1 MDLPNCNN
9 LRDDEILILS
19 QEDPAYFSFL
29 VDKYKDAFLRAARG
43 ITKNLEEAED
53 IVQETFVK
61 IYKYAKNFEKR
72 PGIEFKSWAYRI
84 LINTSITHYQKLKKE
99 RGNTEY
105 LDPVLYESPSLS
117 VNKDLGLEK
126 DMKEGVEKIINKM
139 PEHLARVLKL
149 FYFEDRSYEDIA
161 RIENISMPALKMR
174 IFRAKRVFKNL
185 TEDYG
190 K

>member
-1 MDLPNCNN
+1 
-9 LRDDEILILS
+9 
-19 QEDPAYFSFL
+19 
-29 VDKYKDAFLRAARG
+29 
-43 ITKNLEEAED
+43 
-53 IVQETFVK
+53 
-61 IYKYAKNFEKR
+61 
-72 PGIEFKSWAYRI
+72 
-84 LINTSITHYQKLKKE
+84 
-99 RGNTEY
+99 
-105 LDPVLYESPSLS
+105 
-117 VNKDLGLEK
+117 
-126 DMKEGVEKIINKM
+126 MKEGVEKIINKM